1 MTRPRFSRPASRG
14 ARSAKSSTSRR
25 DACSGSREKE
35 TNDDNEATRTCRRRP
50 AGRRT
55 TARNRRAGGRTG
67 PDHDPHGEPRLGW
80 RRNDGRPDERPDG
93 RRNDD
98 ARVVRADGRHPRPDG
113 RERRREL
120 RADGCHACSASP
132 DPLTLPTPR
141 APATVGALVPHSQR
155 QLTGLSALRV
165 RVTAM
170 NARRALAISIVAII
184 VVIAGCS
191 SSAPSASGP
200 ASSSAS
206 PSGQLTRTSDGGQV
220 TVVVDWAGPS
230 AGAVF
235 HVTLDTHAV
244 DLDPLDL
251 TDAVLRN

>member
-1 MTRPRFSRPASRG
+1 
-14 ARSAKSSTSRR
+14 
-25 DACSGSREKE
+25 
-35 TNDDNEATRTCRRRP
+35 
-50 AGRRT
+50 
-55 TARNRRAGGRTG
+55 
-67 PDHDPHGEPRLGW
+67 
-80 RRNDGRPDERPDG
+80 
-93 RRNDD
+93 
-98 ARVVRADGRHPRPDG
+98 
-113 RERRREL
+113 
-120 RADGCHACSASP
+120 
-132 DPLTLPTPR
+132 
-141 APATVGALVPHSQR
+141 
-155 QLTGLSALRV
+155 
-165 RVTAM
+165 M

-200 ASSSAS
+200 ASSSASPSGQPS

-251 TDAVLRN
+251 TDAVLRNDRGETLAARPWSAPKGGHHRQGTLAFQGDTGPFLANTQWIELVIQDVGDLSERVLRWELGT

>member
-1 MTRPRFSRPASRG
+1 
-14 ARSAKSSTSRR
+14 
-25 DACSGSREKE
+25 
-35 TNDDNEATRTCRRRP
+35 
-50 AGRRT
+50 
-55 TARNRRAGGRTG
+55 
-67 PDHDPHGEPRLGW
+67 
-80 RRNDGRPDERPDG
+80 
-93 RRNDD
+93 
-98 ARVVRADGRHPRPDG
+98 
-113 RERRREL
+113 
-120 RADGCHACSASP
+120 
-132 DPLTLPTPR
+132 
-141 APATVGALVPHSQR
+141 
-155 QLTGLSALRV
+155 
-165 RVTAM
+165 M

-200 ASSSAS
+200 ASSSASPSGQPS

-251 TDAVLRN
+251 TDAVLRNDRGETLAARPWSAPKGGHHRQGTLAFQGDTGPFLANTQWIELVIQDVGDLPERVLRWELGT